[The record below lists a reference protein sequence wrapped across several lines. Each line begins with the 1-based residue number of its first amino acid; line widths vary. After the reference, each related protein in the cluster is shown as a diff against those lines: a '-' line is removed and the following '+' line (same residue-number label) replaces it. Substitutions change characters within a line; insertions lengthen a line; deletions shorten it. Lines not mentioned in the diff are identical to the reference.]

1 MLRPF
6 RLGLLLLACGVGLPA
21 CIDKKTAQNAIEAIQ
36 SGPDKPD
43 VLPAIVNT
51 ELPFHYPSEL
61 YARKVQGN
69 TTLRIYIDARGQ
81 VHPESTMIVA
91 PSGYPALDSAAV
103 AGIPELRFR
112 PASLKGQPLAVTI
125 LFPVLFRHPDAA
137 PLPGDT
143 ILKPVNGNR

>member
-1 MLRPF
+1 MRRILV
-6 RLGLLLLACGVGLPA
+6 LLLLAALTA
-21 CIDKKTAQNAIEAIQ
+21 CIDKQTAQNAIEAIQ
-36 SGPDKPD
+36 SGPEKPD
-43 VLPAIVNT
+43 VLPAILNE

-69 TTLRIYIDARGQ
+69 TTLRIYIDAQGR
-81 VHPESTMIVA
+81 VHPESTMVVE

-103 AGIPELRFR
+103 AGVPALRFR
-112 PASLKGQPLAVTI
+112 PASLRSQPLAVAI

-143 ILKPVNGNR
+143 ILKKRGVGSRE

>member
-1 MLRPF
+1 MLRPT
-6 RLGLLLLACGVGLPA
+6 LLLSCCALVIAAVDG
-21 CIDKKTAQNAIEAIQ
+21 CIDQKTAQDAIEAIQ
-36 SGPDKPD
+36 SGPAKPD
-43 VLPAIVNT
+43 VLPAMLNK

-69 TTLRIYIDARGQ
+69 TTLRIFIDAQGR
-81 VHPESTMIVA
+81 VHPESTMVVE

-103 AGIPELRFR
+103 SGIPELRFR
-112 PASLKGQPLAVTI
+112 PAMLKGEAMAVTI

-143 ILKPVNGNR
+143 ILKMKR